1 MGKTDITHKSFFENA
16 EWFADLMNAAFF
28 GGEEILDAK
37 ELLPDDGAVQKA
49 DEGAV
54 MERLRDVVKKHTKD
68 GSTFALY
75 VLENQATVDYAMLI
89 RIMVEESL
97 TYDRQVKEIRRR
109 NKEKYG
115 NILKDDEFVCG
126 FRCKDRLAPVFTLV
140 VYWGDREWDA
150 VTSLRDMVAIPAAN
164 ANMVEQM
171 RELVPNYRIR
181 VLDLNNV
188 KDFSAFRTSLR
199 TIFEFY
205 SCRKD
210 KGRLKEYLV
219 THREEVKVLDEESR
233 FLLGTITKEKR
244 LLERLKSEKE
254 LKKKE
259 EDMCQAIQEMID
271 EGREEGI
278 LIGKAEGKIE
288 GKAEGKAESIV
299 YLLNQKGQ
307 LSKKAKERI
316 EKEKDSDILAKW
328 LLLAASAE
336 SITAFEKTM

>member
-37 ELLPDDGAVQKA
+37 ELLPEDGAVLKA

-126 FRCKDRLAPVFTLV
+126 FRYKDRLAPVFTLV
-140 VYWGDREWDA
+140 VYWGDKEWDA

-164 ANMVEQM
+164 ANMEEQM

-188 KDFSAFRTSLR
+188 KDFSAFRTGLR

-210 KGRLKEYLV
+210 KERLKEYLV
-219 THREEVKVLDEESR
+219 THREDVRVLDEESR

-244 LLERLKSEKE
+244 LLERLNRERDKE
-254 LKKKE
+254 FEKKE
-259 EDMCQAIQEMID
+259 NDMCQAIQEMID

-278 LIGKAEGKIE
+278 LIGKAEGK
-288 GKAEGKAESIV
+288 AESIV
-299 YLLNQKGQ
+299 YLLNQKGE
-307 LSKKAKERI
+307 LSKKVKERI

-336 SITAFEKTM
+336 SITAFEETM

>member
-1 MGKTDITHKSFFENA
+1 
-16 EWFADLMNAAFF
+16 
-28 GGEEILDAK
+28 
-37 ELLPDDGAVQKA
+37 
-49 DEGAV
+49 
-54 MERLRDVVKKHTKD
+54 MERLRDVVKKYTKD

-126 FRCKDRLAPVFTLV
+126 FRGKDRLAPVFTLV
-140 VYWGDREWDA
+140 VYWGDKEWDA

-164 ANMVEQM
+164 ANMEEQM

-188 KDFSAFRTSLR
+188 KDFSAFRTGLR

-210 KGRLKEYLV
+210 KERLKEYLV
-219 THREEVKVLDEESR
+219 THREDVRVLDEESR

-244 LLERLKSEKE
+244 LLERLNRERNKE
-254 LKKKE
+254 FEKKE
-259 EDMCQAIQEMID
+259 NDMCQAIQEMID

-278 LIGKAEGKIE
+278 LIGKAEGK
-288 GKAEGKAESIV
+288 AESIV
-299 YLLNQKGQ
+299 YLLNQKGE
-307 LSKKAKERI
+307 LSKKVKERI

-336 SITAFEKTM
+336 SITAFEETM